1 MRPTRS
7 PRARKSFTPSAAC
20 FRSALTNGS
29 AVLVGVDARSAW
41 ARRFRDVIAGHESD
55 LGGRELLSEGQK
67 AIVRR
72 VALLQCWLEVEE
84 SKIAAADGAASEK
97 LIDTYQRT
105 SGALRRLLESLGLNE
120 GRKARDLDLDPLEYA
135 RRHSEAAE

>member
-1 MRPTRS
+1 
-7 PRARKSFTPSAAC
+7 
-20 FRSALTNGS
+20 
-29 AVLVGVDARSAW
+29 
-41 ARRFRDVIAGHESD
+41 
-55 LGGRELLSEGQK
+55 
-67 AIVRR
+67 VRR
-72 VALLQCWLEVEE
+72 AALLQCWLEVEE

-135 RRHSEAAE
+135 RQHSSEAAE